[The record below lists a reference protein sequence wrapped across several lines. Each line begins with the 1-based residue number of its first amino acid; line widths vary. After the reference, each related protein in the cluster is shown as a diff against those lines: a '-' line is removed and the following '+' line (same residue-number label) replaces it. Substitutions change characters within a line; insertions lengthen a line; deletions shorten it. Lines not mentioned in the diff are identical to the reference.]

1 MSSDTGR
8 TARRCLCYVLK
19 AVRGCF
25 VPAADFLHNA
35 PSHLRI
41 FNTHVTCKS
50 VTEARLWSIFFFFF
64 FALQTEEKVSINLQ
78 SAKMKLQFL

>member
-1 MSSDTGR
+1 MSSDTGS

-35 PSHLRI
+35 PSHLHI

-50 VTEARLWSIFFFFF
+50 ELKRGCGAFFFFT
-64 FALQTEEKVSINLQ
+64 LQTEEKVSINLQ

>member
-1 MSSDTGR
+1 MSSDTGS

-35 PSHLRI
+35 PSHLHI

-50 VTEARLWSIFFFFF
+50 VTEARLWSIFFFT
-64 FALQTEEKVSINLQ
+64 LQTEEKVSINLQ
-78 SAKMKLQFL
+78 NAKMKLQFL